1 MVSIAANVDYTVILL
16 VLSNGVATI
25 EALQFR
31 FIRTLINI
39 KNINVIAIMSPL
51 YYLSFCR
58 IAIQQLLSYMPIH
71 FSQPQQ
77 LMKHILCEVKTTF
90 KVG

>member
-1 MVSIAANVDYTVILL
+1 MVSIAANVDYNVILL

-31 FIRTLINI
+31 YIRILINI
-39 KNINVIAIMSPL
+39 KNINVIATMSPL
-51 YYLSFCR
+51 YCT
-58 IAIQQLLSYMPIH
+58 QLLQDSNSATGCMPIH